1 MTYSVFFVCFLV
13 FVKSGVI
20 FPDESHNLRRYI
32 IVLIELFDSF
42 GLESGFYSSYIILES
57 LVPLIQVLFYSFDKI
72 YLPHFE
78 FTSLLH
84 GYWT

>member
-1 MTYSVFFVCFLV
+1 MICIILSSIKQNDGHLVTYSVFFVCFLV

-42 GLESGFYSSYIILES
+42 GLESGFYSS
-57 LVPLIQVLFYSFDKI
+57 
-72 YLPHFE
+72 
-78 FTSLLH
+78 
-84 GYWT
+84 